1 MINLIDQIFHDYT
14 FLGQIYIQQGSE
26 QSYPE
31 QEKNQNRTR
40 TELEQNQNRTRTE
53 HGTEQKQNRTR
64 TEQEQNKNQNS
75 KIIYA
80 SRINIKLITIIE
92 TIIDSI
98 FN

>member
-1 MINLIDQIFHDYT
+1 MLQQR
-14 FLGQIYIQQGSE
+14 LGHS
-26 QSYPE
+26 SPE
-31 QEKNQNRTR
+31 QEQNQERTR
-40 TELEQNQNRTRTE
+40 TKQGQNQNRTRTD
-53 HGTEQKQNRTR
+53 
-64 TEQEQNKNQNS
+64 QEQNKNQNS